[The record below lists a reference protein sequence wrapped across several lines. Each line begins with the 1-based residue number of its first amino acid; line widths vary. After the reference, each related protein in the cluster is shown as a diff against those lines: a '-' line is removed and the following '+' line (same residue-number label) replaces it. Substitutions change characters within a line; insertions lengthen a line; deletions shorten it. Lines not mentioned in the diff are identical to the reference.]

1 MTEDKEDK
9 PKKKTVEKTV
19 WDWELMNDT
28 KPIWRRK
35 AKDVDDSEYNEFYKV
50 LTKESTDPLAR
61 IHFTAEGEPTFRSIM
76 FVPDKLPAAF
86 YSDTRKSMGNRIKMY
101 VRRIFITDD
110 MDELM
115 PRYLS
120 WLWGVVDSDDLPL
133 NVSREAL
140 QQHKLLKVIKKKL
153 VRKALEML
161 KKLPTE
167 DFLKVW
173 QEFGNTLKFGIIED
187 SGNKTRIAKLLRFLS
202 SFHGEDVTSLDD
214 YIERMRPKQEH
225 IYYVAGKDREELE
238 KSPFVERVLK
248 KGYEIIYF
256 VDPIDEYVV
265 QSMPEYENKKF
276 QDVAKEGLTFPD
288 EGGAAK
294 QRLETLQEQFQPLT
308 DWLKLVALPDLIE
321 KATISNRLTDS
332 PCALVA
338 AQWAWSANMERVAAA
353 QAYKQPGAD
362 TYMNQKKTLE
372 LNPRHPVIRELLRK
386 VELDSEDPQAEELA
400 RILYDTAVL
409 RSGYSLADSADF
421 ALRIDKMLRS
431 NLDIDPSAEVE
442 PEPEPEPEG
451 EGEDSSDGDETPEEL
466 VESDEEPPEDN
477 QHIPPHTHDDL

>member
-1 MTEDKEDK
+1 MIYL
-9 PKKKTVEKTV
+9 TV

-35 AKDVDDSEYNEFYKV
+35 AKEVEDSEYNDFFKV
-50 LTKESTDPLAR
+50 FTKETEDPLAK
-61 IHFTAEGEPTFRSIM
+61 IHFTAEGEPTFRSIL
-76 FVPDKLPAAF
+76 FVPDKLPPTF
-86 YSDTRKSMGNRIKMY
+86 YSDMNKAMDNRIKLY

-110 MDELM
+110 MDDLM

-133 NVSREAL
+133 NVSRETL

-161 KKLPTE
+161 KKLSVE
-167 DFLKVW
+167 DFDKVW
-173 QEFGNTLKFGIIED
+173 KEFGNTLKFGILED
-187 SGNKTRIAKLLRFLS
+187 SGNKTRIAKLLRFFS
-202 SFHGEDVTSLDD
+202 SNHEEDLTSLED

-248 KGYEIIYF
+248 KGYEVVYF
-256 VDPIDEYVV
+256 VDAIDEYVV
-265 QSMPEYENKKF
+265 QSMPEYEGKKF
-276 QDVAKEGLTFPD
+276 QDVAKEGLTFSD
-288 EGGAAK
+288 EGSAAK
-294 QRLETLQEQFQPLT
+294 QRLESQQEEYKPLT
-308 DWLKLVALPDLIE
+308 DWLKDTALTDVIE
-321 KATISNRLTDS
+321 KATVSNRLIDS

-362 TYMNQKKTLE
+362 VYRNQKKTLE
-372 LNPRHPVIRELLRK
+372 LNPRHPVIIELLHR
-386 VELDSEDPQAEELA
+386 VESDSADHQAEELA

-409 RSGYSLADSADF
+409 RSGYSLVDSSDF
-421 ALRIDKMLRS
+421 ATRIDRMLRS
-431 NLDIDPSAEVE
+431 NLNIDPDALVE
-442 PEPEPEPEG
+442 PEPEPEPKLEDSEVESEG
-451 EGEDSSDGDETPEEL
+451 EESSDQEDGIGAGSDGEL
-466 VESDEEPPEDN
+466 NEGMAS
-477 QHIPPHTHDDL
+477 HTHEDL